1 MAKSHVATPFR
12 RMVLEG
18 SLLADRTF
26 FFLFVVFLLWKRIS
40 CFVSDLCDA
49 EKEGLWLGSRC
60 CGEQNTWRGR
70 EEFWEKRAK
79 DTGMNNK
86 MNIPMVERVE
96 ASAAECVCHEVMD
109 TVQSGVL
116 YCSNIVKSMR
126 SKRLHTIV

>member
-1 MAKSHVATPFR
+1 MDVFLF
-12 RMVLEG
+12 V
-18 SLLADRTF
+18 
-26 FFLFVVFLLWKRIS
+26 LFVVFLLWKRIS

-79 DTGMNNK
+79 VTGMNNK

-96 ASAAECVCHEVMD
+96 ASAAECVCHELI
-109 TVQSGVL
+109 VL
-116 YCSNIVKSMR
+116 FNLVFCIAVIMSSP
-126 SKRLHTIV
+126 